1 MLGPE
6 QINVAHRPTPIFL
19 EGTTPVRVTEEI
31 ALQLGLKD
39 GQTVRA
45 VIENRGD
52 LLRLIL
58 NQRDLNWAGSSRF
71 KPGDKVDLKVSFGA
85 NGVTLTPVAAST
97 GQNAGKPMIN
107 MLPTSLLSLVHR
119 PNQTSILNSV
129 LKPGGLDQVLGY
141 VGAREWAQKL
151 EQLKTSMGRLTPGV
165 VKRGLASSGLFGESL
180 LLSGRQLHKADLK
193 QVLRGLLKAIPE
205 GSQIS
210 KSLEQAVL
218 EIEGRQVD
226 SLSSQQNR
234 DVALQFSLPFTDAE
248 PVSVELYKEP
258 DDQDPSKSNWIIN
271 LHTKS
276 EQIGEVWL
284 KTSLLSESNV
294 DMTMWA
300 VRGEVAENA
309 KLIGSELEYELQN
322 FGLSLDNLTVLN
334 AARPIGDTGQGGAGN
349 VVDVST

>member
-6 QINVAHRPTPIFL
+6 QINVTHRPTPIFL

-58 NQRDLNWAGSSRF
+58 NQRDLNWSGSSRF

-97 GQNAGKPMIN
+97 GQNVAKPLIN

-119 PNQTSILNSV
+119 PNQAAILNSV

-151 EQLKTSMGRLTPGV
+151 EQLKTSMGRLTPSA
-165 VKRGLASSGLFGESL
+165 VKQGLASSGLFGESL
-180 LLSGRQLHKADLK
+180 LISGRHSPKPDLK
-193 QVLRGLLKAIPE
+193 QVAKEFNTKVHEINVNQE
-205 GSQIS
+205 KDIVN
-210 KSLEQAVL
+210 QAARTRL
-218 EIEGRQVD
+218 
-226 SLSSQQNR
+226 
-234 DVALQFSLPFTDAE
+234 
-248 PVSVELYKEP
+248 
-258 DDQDPSKSNWIIN
+258 
-271 LHTKS
+271 
-276 EQIGEVWL
+276 
-284 KTSLLSESNV
+284 LLSATGRRRCASPTQQSPLRR
-294 DMTMWA
+294 DFA
-300 VRGEVAENA
+300 AF
-309 KLIGSELEYELQN
+309 EY
-322 FGLSLDNLTVLN
+322 GK
-334 AARPIGDTGQGGAGN
+334 RC
-349 VVDVST
+349 